1 MTGYLPF
8 DTMAD
13 IVVQDS
19 AFDTEYE
26 TASECCW
33 PESPFQSD
41 FSSPSQCSSFFD
53 EPFEHRSDTDASSAS
68 ATSTPSFYSMHS
80 DGQIA
85 DNLASESW
93 VGADDPGSGGS
104 SPQVGH
110 PILQWMESVGQIN
123 PPEGWAIV
131 DARDTIQDVSAVN
144 DESAGMGDQFHIRT
158 VQGNFVVVAINHDEQ
173 FDDSDRSVDDIEPT
187 TESSTDHT
195 VLASTESSV

>member
-1 MTGYLPF
+1 
-8 DTMAD
+8 
-13 IVVQDS
+13 
-19 AFDTEYE
+19 
-26 TASECCW
+26 
-33 PESPFQSD
+33 
-41 FSSPSQCSSFFD
+41 
-53 EPFEHRSDTDASSAS
+53 
-68 ATSTPSFYSMHS
+68 MHS